1 MQLTLSVLDGRY
13 LAAKSI
19 TIFPNIYVMQSS
31 IVAPIRV
38 CFIFISIFID
48 GNQKLLGENKRTNR
62 TPEVERPVYTTVDH
76 SHFWKQNVKLMEE
89 NLRR

>member
-1 MQLTLSVLDGRY
+1 MHFSSVYDGLMQLTLSVLDGRY

-19 TIFPNIYVMQSS
+19 TIFLNIFVMQSS

-38 CFIFISIFID
+38 CFIFID

-62 TPEVERPVYTTVDH
+62 TPEVE
-76 SHFWKQNVKLMEE
+76 
-89 NLRR
+89 